1 MCTGLGL
8 LTACLLA
15 LAGCASDDHLVKPPP
30 RHGDV
35 VRPPDDDPRFSG
47 PPKYP
52 KGTLESDILM
62 NRLKD
67 KSDDPA
73 AKGPRF
79 GAGGPGGGN

>member
-8 LTACLLA
+8 LLTGVLV

-30 RHGDV
+30 HHDEI

-52 KGTLESDILM
+52 KGTLDNDILM
-62 NRLKD
+62 NRIKD
-67 KSDDPA
+67 KADDP

-79 GAGGPGGGN
+79 GAAGGGGGY